1 LVLELEPRAFKG
13 YYVGRRVIRAYRD
26 RLYIHV
32 PAKIMKALNLGV
44 SRKVKVSMILYTDTC
59 QSQAYQYHG
68 AVIKFVAKPFES
80 GRFGSSYRIT
90 IPSNYG
96 WVLSRLAGCAKVDVW
111 LEPVREEQP
120 GEPQRVEV
128 QALEEGEGWT

>member
-1 LVLELEPRAFKG
+1 LVLEPLAFKG

-32 PAKIMKALNLGV
+32 PAKIMKALNLGE
-44 SRKVKVSMILYTDTC
+44 SRRVRVSMILYTDSC
-59 QSQAYQYHG
+59 QSQAFHG
-68 AVIKFVAKPFES
+68 VVIKFVAKPFVS

-128 QALEEGEGWT
+128 QVLEEGEGWT

>member
-1 LVLELEPRAFKG
+1 LVLEPQFKG

-32 PAKIMKALNLGV
+32 PAKIMKALNLGE
-44 SRKVKVSMILYTDTC
+44 SRKVKVSMILYTDSC
-59 QSQAYQYHG
+59 QSQAFNG
-68 AVIKFVAKPFES
+68 VVLKFVAKPFQS

-90 IPSNYG
+90 VPSNYG
-96 WVLSRLAGCAKVDVW
+96 WLLARLAGCAKVDVW
-111 LEPVREEQP
+111 LEPLREEQP

-128 QALEEGEGWT
+128 LLEE

>member
-1 LVLELEPRAFKG
+1 VLEPLAFKG

-32 PAKIMKALNLGV
+32 PAKIMKALNLGE
-44 SRKVKVSMILYTDTC
+44 SRKVKVSMILYTDSC
-59 QSQAYQYHG
+59 QSQAYHG
-68 AVIKFVAKPFES
+68 VVIKFVAKPFES

-96 WVLSRLAGCAKVDVW
+96 WVLSKLANCAKVDVW

-120 GEPQRVEV
+120 GEPQLV
-128 QALEEGEGWT
+128 QVLEEGEGWT

>member
-1 LVLELEPRAFKG
+1 LVLEPLAFKG

-32 PAKIMKALNLGV
+32 PAKIMKALNLGE
-44 SRKVKVSMILYTDTC
+44 SRKVKVSMILHTDSC
-59 QSQAYQYHG
+59 QSQAYHG

-96 WVLSRLAGCAKVDVW
+96 WVLSGLAGCAKVDVW

-120 GEPQRVEV
+120 GEPQLV
-128 QALEEGEGWT
+128 QVLEEGEGWT

>member
-1 LVLELEPRAFKG
+1 LVLEPRVFKG

-32 PAKIMKALNLGV
+32 PAKIMKALNLGE
-44 SRKVKVSMILYTDTC
+44 SRKVKVSMILYTDSC
-59 QSQAYQYHG
+59 QSQAYNG
-68 AVIKFVAKPFES
+68 VVIKFVAKPVES

-90 IPSNYG
+90 IPSNYA
-96 WVLSRLAGCAKVDVW
+96 WVLSKLANCAKVDVW

-128 QALEEGEGWT
+128 QVLEGGEGWT